1 MIKSNQFN
9 QTTHNTSR
17 LILDL
22 LIINVAGLYQNPHPS
37 TWQYLLKTP
46 LLQVLFSSDFFY
58 FPVFLTEVRIAGATP
73 CEPHPI

>member
-1 MIKSNQFN
+1 MTKSNQFN
-9 QTTHNTSR
+9 QRAHNTSR

-22 LIINVAGLYQNPHPS
+22 LIINAADLYQNQHPS
-37 TWQYLLKTP
+37 TWQYLLKIP
-46 LLQVLFSSDFFY
+46 LLQMLFSSDFFY